1 MIACRPCTNWRRT
14 WRMYLGCYASE
25 SIAATQ
31 TNCLVKI
38 GDGVGLSQCEFGF
51 VA

>member
-1 MIACRPCTNWRRT
+1 MFV
-14 WRMYLGCYASE
+14 GCYASE

-31 TNCLVKI
+31 TNCVVKI
-38 GDGVGLSQCEFGF
+38 GDGVRLSRCEFGF